1 MRKIVGLFLLFFS
14 ISYSQPQ
21 IEIIDPWVRAVPPN
35 AKNTALFMVIKN
47 SGDELDTLTAVK
59 TDIAKM
65 VMIHKTVNEDGVM
78 KMVHVHQLKIPPH
91 STVEL
96 KPGGY
101 HIMIMGL
108 KEPVHVNNML
118 KFTLIFK
125 KSGKIDIKAPVKMK

>member
-1 MRKIVGLFLLFFS
+1 MKKLIIFFLILFGL
-14 ISYSQPQ
+14 SYSQPQ
-21 IEIIDPWVRAVPPN
+21 IKIIDPWVRAVPPN
-35 AKNTALFMVIKN
+35 AKNTALFMVIEN
-47 SGDELDTLTAVK
+47 SGDEEDALIEVK

-78 KMVHVHQLKIPPH
+78 KMVHVHHLKILPH

-108 KEPVHVNNML
+108 KQPLGVNKFV

-125 KSGKIDIKAPVKMK
+125 KSGTVQIEAPVKMK